1 MTILDQF
8 VRDGDRLFRWRSY
21 FPLLLVPALVAG
33 ILIDGS
39 PFADAAIE
47 RVWEAAAVLVALAGL
62 AVRAWA
68 VGTAPA
74 GTSERSTS
82 SPRAAMLRTT
92 GLYSTV
98 RHPLYLANA
107 LMALGIALF
116 PGLWYLPVITVLA
129 TMVYYE
135 RIAAREEAFLA
146 EQFGGTFRDWAAR
159 VPAIVPRLSGYVPS
173 AAPVSW
179 RKILRGEFHGL
190 LVIAAGVAVLD
201 ACQAWRRHG
210 TALVD
215 PLWAWVAGVSAA
227 LFLVSQAVKKG
238 TRWFDDR
245 R

>member
-33 ILIDGS
+33 ILIEGS
-39 PFADAAIE
+39 PFADAAVE
-47 RVWEAAAVLVALAGL
+47 RAWEAVAVLVALAGL

-82 SPRAAMLRTT
+82 NPRAALLRTT
-92 GLYSTV
+92 GLYSVV
-98 RHPLYLANA
+98 RHPLYLANG
-107 LMALGIALF
+107 LMALGIAMF

-129 TMVYYE
+129 TVVYYE
-135 RIAAREEAFLA
+135 RIAAREEGFLA
-146 EQFGGTFRDWAAR
+146 GQFGETFQGWAAR
-159 VPAIVPRLSGYVPS
+159 VPAIVPRLAGYQAS
-173 AAPVSW
+173 ATPASW

-190 LVIAAGVAVLD
+190 LVIAASVAVLD
-201 ACQAWRRHG
+201 ACQAWRRGG

-227 LFLVSQAVKKG
+227 LFLVSQVVKKR

>member
-39 PFADAAIE
+39 PFAGPGFE
-47 RVWEAAAVLVALAGL
+47 RLWEAASVLVALSGL

-98 RHPLYLANA
+98 RHPLYLANG
-107 LMALGIALF
+107 LMALGIAMF

-129 TMVYYE
+129 TIVYYE
-135 RIAAREEAFLA
+135 RIAAREEAFL
-146 EQFGGTFRDWAAR
+146 EGQFGGTFRDWAAR
-159 VPAIVPRLSGYVPS
+159 VPAIVPRLSGYVAS
-173 AAPVSW
+173 ATPVSW

-190 LVIAAGVAVLD
+190 LVIAASVAVLD
-201 ACQAWRRHG
+201 ACQAWRRDG
-210 TALVD
+210 TASVD
-215 PLWAWVAGVSAA
+215 PVWAWLAVVSVA
-227 LFLVSQAVKKG
+227 LFVVSQVVKKS
-238 TRWFDDR
+238 TRWFEDR